1 MNKIAIAIAGA
12 LTLGAAASAQAQ
24 SDGTISFTGQVLA
37 TSCAINGGTPGSGG
51 NMTVPLPAVA
61 ANALDKD
68 GARFGETPFKIT
80 VGTNT
85 DPCSQINVQAYFHN
99 RGNVNAAGR
108 LNNTGTAT
116 NVNVAVLNEDRADIN
131 LTNNTNSKVV
141 ALDGDGKAEL
151 NFYGEY
157 YATGAATAGTVTSG
171 VEYSLIY
178 P

>member
-1 MNKIAIAIAGA
+1 MP
-12 LTLGAAASAQAQ
+12 T
-24 SDGTISFTGQVLA
+24 
-37 TSCAINGGTPGSGG
+37 
-51 NMTVPLPAVA
+51 VA
-61 ANALDKD
+61 ANTLNAA

-80 VGTNT
+80 VGTDT
-85 DPCSQINVQAYFHN
+85 DPCTQKNVQAYFYN

-116 NVNVAVLNEDRADIN
+116 NVNVVVLNGDHADIN

-141 ALDGDGKAEL
+141 AIDVNGKAEL
-151 NFYGEY
+151 DFYGEY
-157 YATGAATAGTVTSG
+157 YATAPAGGGTVITG